1 MTVRG
6 KRGLILALVCVLV
19 LASAVAVAAT
29 VLFSFRVKGNI
40 NGDTAGV
47 DGLLSL
53 TADNTALSFSAAG
66 ETKDVPLCVKNS
78 TGKNIVYHFGLS
90 AKTALTDENTARLA
104 AAILVFFDGKFAG
117 TLAELTAG
125 GEAAIGQG
133 LVMGKSENTTEMTHT
148 LSFQLHIAAEES
160 LLRQAMEITVTTYA
174 ENADYRTVLFVSTEE
189 EFLRAA
195 DDINS
200 GLLSGTATVVLGGD
214 LTVSS
219 ATELKNPANIDL
231 CGNTLT
237 LNAAL
242 TLSGAGA
249 YRLYSSRPAAATTVG
264 GSGGITVDNAGA
276 VLDIADFTAA
286 DGTNVGALYAAKVS
300 LSAFDGAAAA
310 NLLSARFAR
319 VLKTGITGGAALDV
333 FGALACYRNSVTIRT
348 EGECTFTGGTL
359 SANAVTATSV
369 GALNVTAGGVTGRYE
384 FRILGGA
391 DADVLKALLEGELAH
406 IPDSV
411 LGDAVVS
418 DIFLPRR
425 IEGKNISI
433 TWASSDEASI
443 SASGRLADTLK
454 ENTVVTLYA
463 KIVINEKVYTH
474 SFTFK
479 VTSQTREVKFK
490 YLVSQLSPINL
501 NKVGMENGLF
511 YLPTADGGAQDYR
524 GEFDMYAAED
534 STRLWAAFRDIGLAD
549 LHYTVHSSYSFV
561 SLTGGGNGVYLNSA
575 TFFTFA
581 QMSVTGTFTDGET
594 EEGTVNIIIELGN
607 NSELY
612 DLVFAFVEKNFGAVD
627 ILQNILDT
635 RAVYGAKYER
645 GDFYLDAEYQGIG
658 ISYARATE
666 GAGITSITAEDGK
679 WHVAVDPTGFATTES
694 SIGIVVTVKKEGDTS
709 GGISRTLYVTAP
721 GVIKPDNVG
730 FANYSVFN
738 SVKYQVTEAVK
749 NEVIDGAA
757 GRVENLPTITV
768 DSADSG
774 AKPTGFTVTPGS
786 ADVANT
792 LVTNNT
798 PKYILVRD
806 AALAPTLTF
815 RVGNSA
821 GASAAHNKAYLFARL
836 LAWATGNTKA
846 VQPVEVGTYTG
857 VFSDGNEYIS
867 ENEKAVL
874 IAFLAGI
881 NGYNATKATALLASA
896 TTAVKNGHVI
906 DNYDAVAEK
915 VKELI
920 TTYSTDTMLYFK
932 YTEVLQ
938 WALNEKDFPNAGGG
952 NQYAPP
958 NLGYIGKYDIDM
970 SQNNGTSYTSSTLN
984 WSSTPST
991 WRANQKSS
999 YWNSKY
1005 YNYQEDRTEYI
1016 SDAEAQCLIAFWW
1029 GVNESAGK
1037 AFATT
1042 LLASCVV
1049 PTYLHEDGAGIL
1061 VNAIYEAMGTDAF
1074 TVALVDGVPQ
1084 ISILDFSTAGLDH
1097 FAALTEIAVYGK
1109 LDGES
1114 VFLPAFLTE
1123 SSTNG
1128 YFNRVTKLDAER
1140 ADTRLTRMVMQACSA
1155 GYVTLDLTNIS
1166 RLSGLTKLDISY
1178 NPGVA
1183 TLGDLLNLNIREITF
1198 LDVHRVAVYGDYL
1211 TYVLENIKVNAKS
1224 ATVYYT
1230 SGDVRKPYTTN
1241 AAATSDSLRFLKE
1254 LTLIN
1259 SPYLLLPINVNGEK
1273 IQWYVEKGN
1282 PAYII
1287 TGAGNDKITGTVSSA
1302 ADMDRMLK
1310 NYYADTTDQKIY
1322 RLVYKNGSYVFEET
1336 GDRFDE
1342 QVTSPP
1348 DAGSVDWSNATES
1361 EWSNGSEKINDTG
1374 WSLPSAASQVN
1385 INGGGVTLV
1394 ERGTATRRWW
1404 YYYFETKLFSFVDG
1418 NGTTKDC
1425 YFLYSKTETVTK
1437 TMTYRYR
1444 KGTYAEVSGT
1454 YLLNDGSVVTVNYAK
1469 TVDGKYVDYT
1479 VTLSRVYTLYYAYTD
1494 STYSS
1499 SSATSSPTNGTL
1511 TLIPYQNAE
1520 LVCNNSGGKTYQNN
1534 YDGFYYCNPESDA
1547 VTGAA
1552 CGTQNY
1558 TGTDAQTRMESY
1570 LGSLSS
1576 TSPLWQSE
1584 STEPSITQETHY
1596 SYTTIVNN
1604 QTDRDRAVDY
1614 AAEVANGYYLY
1625 RFVGTSATNSN
1636 TYSVGGNTVTS
1647 SYIPYATTNAQGYR
1661 LTFDG
1666 TNGFVWV
1673 SHTIQNDTGDATMEA
1688 ILKAAQAAKDT
1699 VEFGN
1704 YYGTYYCFYGG
1715 TDSAP
1720 DVLVNGKTFT
1730 RKSVYRLLTDENG
1743 DFYYA
1748 SGNQLPAEKRT
1759 FTVFSSSDELKTALN
1774 TAAKEQTGALAVGS
1788 IAYYTGGKDIFYANG
1803 MLELT
1808 LNTTTKVYYFKTMGG
1823 IGNISINIT
1832 KDSSGTETAAS
1843 FNITESKGQNLNANG
1858 LSKFTNV
1865 RYVGTAST
1873 SFYSGTGGSEEVVIV
1888 ARVLGTNDI
1897 RKFKVTVSA

>member
-1 MTVRG
+1 MTVRC

-189 EFLRAA
+189 EFQRAA

-276 VLDIADFTAA
+276 ILDIADFTAA

-333 FGALACYRNSVTIRT
+333 FGALACYRNFVTIRT

-391 DADVLKALLEGELAH
+391 DADVLKALFEGELAH

-561 SLTGGGNGVYLNSA
+561 SLTKGGSGVYLNSA

-612 DLVFAFVEKNFGAVD
+612 DLVFAFVEKKFGAVD

-658 ISYARATE
+658 ISYAPATK
-666 GAGITSITAEDGK
+666 GAGITSITVENGK
-679 WHVAVDPTGFATTES
+679 WHAAVDPTGFATTES
-694 SIGIVVTVKKEGDTS
+694 SVGIVVTVKKEGDTS

-757 GRVENLPTITV
+757 GRVATLPPITV
-768 DSADSG
+768 ENADSG
-774 AKPTGFTVTPGS
+774 KKPTGFTVIRGS

-792 LVTNNT
+792 LVTNST

-836 LAWATGNTKA
+836 LAWATGKTKT
-846 VQPVEVGTYTG
+846 VQPVEVGTYTN
-857 VFSDGNEYIS
+857 VTSDGNEYIS

-881 NGYNATKATALLASA
+881 NGYDAAKATALLASA

-970 SQNNGTSYTSSTLN
+970 SQNNGTNYTGNALN

-991 WRANQKSS
+991 WRANPKSS

-1029 GVNESAGK
+1029 GVNESAGR

-1109 LDGES
+1109 LDGEN
-1114 VFLPAFLTE
+1114 VLLPAFLTE
-1123 SSTNG
+1123 SSANG

-1140 ADTRLTRMVMQACSA
+1140 TDTRLTRMVMQACSD
-1155 GYVTLDLTNIS
+1155 GYVTLELTNIS
-1166 RLSGLTKLDISY
+1166 RLSALTKLDISY
-1178 NPGVA
+1178 NSGVV
-1183 TLGDLLNLNIREITF
+1183 TLGDLLNLNIQGITL

-1224 ATVYYT
+1224 ATIYYT
-1230 SGDVRKPYTTN
+1230 AGGVRKPYTTN

-1259 SPYLLLPINVNGEK
+1259 SPYLLLPINVNGKK

-1287 TGAGNDKITGTVSSA
+1287 TGAGNDQITGTVNSA

-1322 RLVYKNGSYVFEET
+1322 RLVYENGSYAFRET

-1342 QVTSPP
+1342 KVTSLP

-1361 EWSNGSEKINDTG
+1361 EWSNGSEKINDSG

-1394 ERGTATRRWW
+1394 ERGTPTRQGWF
-1404 YYYFETKLFSFVDG
+1404 YYTYYFENKLFSFVDR

-1469 TVDGKYVDYT
+1469 TADGKYVDYT

-1494 STYSS
+1494 STYYS

-1520 LVCNNSGGKTYQNN
+1520 LVCRGKTYQNN

-1552 CGTQNY
+1552 CGTQTY

-1584 STEPSITQETHY
+1584 SAEPSIAQTTHY
-1596 SYTTIVNN
+1596 SYTTIVNS
-1604 QTDRDRAVDY
+1604 QADRDSAAEY
-1614 AAEVANGYYLY
+1614 AATVANGYYLY
-1625 RFVGTSATNSN
+1625 QFQGGTNNSN
-1636 TYSVGGNTVTS
+1636 TYYVGGNTVTS
-1647 SYIPYATTNAQGYR
+1647 SYIPYTATNAQGYR

-1688 ILKAAQAAKDT
+1688 ILKAAQVAKDT

-1730 RKSVYRLLTDENG
+1730 RYSVYRLLTDENG

-1748 SGNQLPAEKRT
+1748 SGDRLPAEKRT

-1774 TAAKEQTGALAVGS
+1774 AAAKEQTGAMAVGS

-1808 LNTTTKVYYFKTMGG
+1808 LNTATKVYYFKTMGG
-1823 IGNISINIT
+1823 IGNISMNIT
-1832 KDSSGTETAAS
+1832 KDSSGNETAAS
-1843 FNITESKGQNLNANG
+1843 FNITESRGQNLSANG

-1865 RYVGTAST
+1865 RYVGTSST

-1888 ARVLGTNDI
+1888 ARVLGTDDV